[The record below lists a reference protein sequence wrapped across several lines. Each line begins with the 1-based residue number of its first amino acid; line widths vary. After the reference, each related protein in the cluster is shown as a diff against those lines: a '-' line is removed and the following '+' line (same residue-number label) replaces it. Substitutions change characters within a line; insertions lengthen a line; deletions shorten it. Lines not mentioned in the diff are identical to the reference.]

1 MNPLV
6 SALLDLAVRVT
17 RWIVRRLA
25 RWALKRV
32 VTWMRKRI
40 KGFYDQLAVARTKRR
55 QRWLRGRID
64 RWTDA
69 SVWVE
74 LHASKALGEAA
85 REACKLDAFRKLP
98 DYASCEKWT
107 KAA

>member
-1 MNPLV
+1 MNTLV
-6 SALLDLAVRVT
+6 LALLDLAVRIT

-32 VTWMRKRI
+32 VGWMRKRI
-40 KGFYDQLAVARTKRR
+40 KSFYEQLAVARTERR
-55 QRWLRGRID
+55 QRWLRGRIE
-64 RWTDA
+64 RWTKA

-74 LHASKALGEAA
+74 LHATKALGEAA
-85 REACKLDAFRKLP
+85 REVCDLKAFRKLP